1 MKRTPKVIKQQTEE
15 QLDERW
21 MIANMKDARPQ
32 DMSYYMGA
40 LKALEFVGYEWKR
53 DVDGKHTLFKQIGV
67 MKNEKV
73 CSNLLCGSRQGNCK
87 P

>member
-1 MKRTPKVIKQQTEE
+1 
-15 QLDERW
+15 

-53 DVDGKHTLFKQIGV
+53 DVDGKHTLFK
-67 MKNEKV
+67 
-73 CSNLLCGSRQGNCK
+73 
-87 P
+87 